1 MFDVIIIGD
10 GPAGV
15 SASLY
20 TTRANLKTLIIGN
33 YQSVLKKAFKIENYY
48 GFSEPVNGSFLL
60 KEGIKQTKAIGT
72 TVICDTVVS
81 LSQDFEA
88 AIPTY
93 IVKTPSD
100 TFVTNCVLIAIGQP
114 SVKINI
120 QGIKEFEGRG
130 ISYCSTC
137 DGFFFNNKKI
147 GVLGNKDFAVHEAIE
162 LKTYTDDITIYTNGL
177 ETDFSPYYQEL
188 LSNFKINKS
197 KISSFNGDDA
207 ISSISFS
214 DGTSENI
221 DGVFIALDGTS
232 GISFAKKIGL
242 ETDGRAIVTNNKQ
255 QTNLPG
261 IFAAGDC
268 TGGFKQ
274 IATAVGQGALSG
286 RSMIEYM
293 KEIKKG
299 K

>member
-1 MFDVIIIGD
+1 M
-10 GPAGV
+10 
-15 SASLY
+15 
-20 TTRANLKTLIIGN
+20 
-33 YQSVLKKAFKIENYY
+33 
-48 GFSEPVNGSFLL
+48 
-60 KEGIKQTKAIGT
+60 
-72 TVICDTVVS
+72 
-81 LSQDFEA
+81 
-88 AIPTY
+88 
-93 IVKTPSD
+93 
-100 TFVTNCVLIAIGQP
+100 TNCVLIAIGQP